1 MKIIDE
7 LKNKISNEN
16 KRIVLELSNI
26 IIDNK
31 ITTLEEL
38 KQKEDEIFTYNGK
51 VLNED
56 ERIDFCL
63 EMIKYS
69 SADYELLSFDEIQE
83 YKRLKLELKSPI
95 SNNQKIKDLII
106 LFSMTDRDMMFLTEA
121 YDLIIEQ
128 QEHEMD

>member
-83 YKRLKLELKSPI
+83 YKRLKLELKSYI
-95 SNNQKIKDLII
+95 SNDEKIKDLII

-121 YDLIIEQ
+121 YNLIVSNKL
-128 QEHEMD
+128 

>member
-83 YKRLKLELKSPI
+83 YKRLKLELKSYI
-95 SNNQKIKDLII
+95 SNDEKIKDLII

-121 YDLIIEQ
+121 YSLIQ
-128 QEHEMD
+128 NNHL

>member
-31 ITTLEEL
+31 ITTLEDL
-38 KQKEDEIFTYNGK
+38 KQKETAIFSYNGK

-83 YKRLKLELKSPI
+83 YKRLKLELKSYI
-95 SNNQKIKDLII
+95 SNDEKIKDLII

-121 YDLIIEQ
+121 YDLIVSNKL
-128 QEHEMD
+128 

>member
-38 KQKEDEIFTYNGK
+38 KQKETAIFTYNGK

-121 YDLIIEQ
+121 YDLIVSNKL
-128 QEHEMD
+128 

>member
-38 KQKEDEIFTYNGK
+38 KQKETAIFTYNGK

-83 YKRLKLELKSPI
+83 YKRLKLELKSYI
-95 SNNQKIKDLII
+95 SNDEKIKDLII

-121 YDLIIEQ
+121 YDLIVSNKL
-128 QEHEMD
+128 

>member
-69 SADYELLSFDEIQE
+69 SADYELLSFNEIQE

-106 LFSMTDRDMMFLTEA
+106 LFSMTDKDMMFLTEA
-121 YDLIIEQ
+121 YDLIVSNKL
-128 QEHEMD
+128 

>member
-1 MKIIDE
+1 MKIIDD
-7 LKNKISNEN
+7 LKNNISTKN
-16 KRIVLELSNI
+16 KKIVLELANF

-69 SADYELLSFDEIQE
+69 SADYELLSFNEIQE
-83 YKRLKLELKSPI
+83 YKRLKLELKSYI
-95 SNNQKIKDLII
+95 SNDEKIKDLII

-121 YDLIIEQ
+121 YDLIVSNKL
-128 QEHEMD
+128 

>member
-1 MKIIDE
+1 MKIIDD
-7 LKNKISNEN
+7 LKNNISTKN
-16 KRIVLELSNI
+16 KKIVLELANF

-69 SADYELLSFDEIQE
+69 SADYELLSFNEIQE

-121 YDLIIEQ
+121 YDLIVSNKL
-128 QEHEMD
+128 

>member
-7 LKNKISNEN
+7 LKKKISNEN

-83 YKRLKLELKSPI
+83 YKRLKLELKSYI
-95 SNNQKIKDLII
+95 SNDEKIKDLII

-121 YDLIIEQ
+121 YDLIVSNKL
-128 QEHEMD
+128 

>member
-1 MKIIDE
+1 MKIIDD
-7 LKNKISNEN
+7 LKNNISTKN
-16 KRIVLELSNI
+16 KKIVLELANF

-38 KQKEDEIFTYNGK
+38 KQKETAIFSYNGK

-106 LFSMTDRDMMFLTEA
+106 LFSMTDKDMMFLTEA
-121 YDLIIEQ
+121 YDLIVSNKL
-128 QEHEMD
+128 

>member
-128 QEHEMD
+128 QEHETD

>member
-69 SADYELLSFDEIQE
+69 SADYELLSFDEIKK
-83 YKRLKLELKSPI
+83 YKRLKKELKTSI
-95 SNNQKIKDLII
+95 SNKQKIKNLIL
-106 LFSMTDRDMMFLTEA
+106 LFSMTNRDMMFLTET
-121 YDLIIEQ
+121 YNLLLNSQI
-128 QEHEMD
+128 

>member
-51 VLNED
+51 LLNED

-83 YKRLKLELKSPI
+83 YKRLKLELKSYI
-95 SNNQKIKDLII
+95 SNDEKIKDLII

-121 YDLIIEQ
+121 YDLIVSNKL
-128 QEHEMD
+128 

>member
-69 SADYELLSFDEIQE
+69 SADYELLSFNEIQE

-128 QEHEMD
+128 QEHETD

>member
-69 SADYELLSFDEIQE
+69 SADYELLSFNEMQE
-83 YKRLKLELKSPI
+83 YKRLKLELKSYI
-95 SNNQKIKDLII
+95 SNDEKIKDLII

-121 YDLIIEQ
+121 YDLIVSNKL
-128 QEHEMD
+128 

>member
-7 LKNKISNEN
+7 LKNKISNKN
-16 KRIVLELSNI
+16 KKIVLELSNI

-51 VLNED
+51 VLTEE
-56 ERIDFCL
+56 ERINYCL

-83 YKRLKLELKSPI
+83 YKRLKLELKSSI
-95 SNNQKIKDLII
+95 SNNQKIKNLII
-106 LFSMTDRDMMFLTEA
+106 LFSMTDRDMMLLTEA
-121 YDLIIEQ
+121 YNLIIEQ
-128 QEHEMD
+128 QEHETD

>member
-1 MKIIDE
+1 MKIIDN
-7 LKNKISNEN
+7 LKNNISTKN
-16 KRIVLELSNI
+16 KKIVLELDNL

-31 ITTLEEL
+31 ITTLEDL
-38 KQKEDEIFTYNGK
+38 KQKETAIFTYNGK

-83 YKRLKLELKSPI
+83 YKRLKLELKSYI
-95 SNNQKIKDLII
+95 SNDEKIKDLII

-121 YDLIIEQ
+121 YDLIVSNKL
-128 QEHEMD
+128 

>member
-69 SADYELLSFDEIQE
+69 SADYELLTYDEIQE
-83 YKRLKLELKSPI
+83 YKRLKLELKSLI

-121 YDLIIEQ
+121 YDLIVSNKL
-128 QEHEMD
+128 

>member
-38 KQKEDEIFTYNGK
+38 KQKEDEIFTYNEK

-83 YKRLKLELKSPI
+83 YKRLKKELKTSI
-95 SNNQKIKDLII
+95 SNKQKIKNLIL
-106 LFSMTDRDMMFLTEA
+106 LFSMTNRDMMFLTET
-121 YDLIIEQ
+121 YNLLLNSQI
-128 QEHEMD
+128 

>member
-7 LKNKISNEN
+7 LKNKISNKN
-16 KRIVLELSNI
+16 KKIVLELSNI

-69 SADYELLSFDEIQE
+69 SADYELLSFNEIQE

-121 YDLIIEQ
+121 YDLIVSNKL
-128 QEHEMD
+128 

>member
-51 VLNED
+51 VLTEE
-56 ERIDFCL
+56 ERINYCL

-83 YKRLKLELKSPI
+83 YKRLKLELKSYI
-95 SNNQKIKDLII
+95 SNDEKIKDLII

-121 YDLIIEQ
+121 YDLIVSNKL
-128 QEHEMD
+128 

>member
-16 KRIVLELSNI
+16 KRKVLELSNI

-83 YKRLKLELKSPI
+83 YKRLKLELKSYI
-95 SNNQKIKDLII
+95 SNDEKIKDLII

-121 YDLIIEQ
+121 YDLIVSNKL
-128 QEHEMD
+128 

>member
-1 MKIIDE
+1 MKIIDD
-7 LKNKISNEN
+7 LKNNISTKN
-16 KRIVLELSNI
+16 KKIVLELANF

-121 YDLIIEQ
+121 YDLIVSNKL
-128 QEHEMD
+128 

>member
-38 KQKEDEIFTYNGK
+38 KQKEDELFTDNNK
-51 VLNED
+51 VLTEQ
-56 ERIDFCL
+56 ERIDYCL
-63 EMIKYS
+63 DMIKYS
-69 SADYELLSFDEIQE
+69 SADYELLTYDEIQE
-83 YKRLKLELKSPI
+83 YKRLKLELKSSI

-121 YDLIIEQ
+121 YDLIVSNKL
-128 QEHEMD
+128 

>member
-69 SADYELLSFDEIQE
+69 SADYELLSFNEIQE
-83 YKRLKLELKSPI
+83 YKRLKLELKSYI
-95 SNNQKIKDLII
+95 SNDEKIKDLII

-121 YDLIIEQ
+121 YDLIVSNKL
-128 QEHEMD
+128 

>member
-7 LKNKISNEN
+7 LKKKISNEN

-69 SADYELLSFDEIQE
+69 SADYELLSFNEIQE
-83 YKRLKLELKSPI
+83 YKRLKLELKSYI
-95 SNNQKIKDLII
+95 SNDEKIKDLII

-121 YDLIIEQ
+121 YDLIVSNKL
-128 QEHEMD
+128 

>member
-1 MKIIDE
+1 MKIIDD
-7 LKNKISNEN
+7 LKNNISTKN
-16 KRIVLELSNI
+16 KKIVLELANF

-31 ITTLEEL
+31 ITTLEDL
-38 KQKEDEIFTYNGK
+38 KQKETAIFTYNGK

-83 YKRLKLELKSPI
+83 YKRLKLELKSYI
-95 SNNQKIKDLII
+95 SNDEKIKDLII

-121 YDLIIEQ
+121 YDLIVSNKL
-128 QEHEMD
+128 

>member
-38 KQKEDEIFTYNGK
+38 KQKEDELFTDNNK
-51 VLNED
+51 VLTEQ
-56 ERIDFCL
+56 ERIDYCL
-63 EMIKYS
+63 DMIKYS
-69 SADYELLSFDEIQE
+69 SADYELLTYDEIQE
-83 YKRLKLELKSPI
+83 YKRLKLELKSLI

-121 YDLIIEQ
+121 YDLIVSNKL
-128 QEHEMD
+128 